1 MKISLEQVGKKFY
14 RHWIFKNINFTF
26 SSQQRYA
33 LLGANGSGK
42 STLMR
47 VIGGLQAPS
56 VGKISHAYNEKQVVE
71 NTLYPLVS
79 YCAPGMDIIEEMTLK
94 EFLKFHFQH
103 KKPLMPITEM
113 ISLMGLE
120 AAADKVI
127 GEYSSGMK
135 QRVKLAQALFA
146 DTPLL
151 LLDEPCTNLDDKG
164 VEQYQDWLQRFA
176 ANRLVLVA
184 SNDRREYECCSIHLD
199 LNSWK

>member
-1 MKISLEQVGKKFY
+1 MKISLDQVGKKFY
-14 RHWIFKNINFTF
+14 RHWIFKNINFEF

-56 VGKISHAYNEKQVVE
+56 IGKISHTYKEKQVLE

-79 YCAPGMDIIEEMTLK
+79 YCAPGMEIIEEMTLN

-103 KKPLMPITEM
+103 KKPLLPITEM

-164 VEQYQDWLQRFA
+164 VAQYQDWLQRFA
-176 ANRLVLVA
+176 MNRLVIIA
-184 SNDRREYECCSIHLD
+184 SNDNREYEGCIIHLD
-199 LNSWK
+199 LNTWK